1 MTIQPFSSRAW
12 IRDREAAGR
21 QFALEV
27 FRNAEP
33 EVHDFLLA
41 NLGSKNPFIRSVAQ
55 QLYDTQRLSPRQIS
69 AVRKFISS
77 RSK

>member
-41 NLGSKNPFIRSVAQ
+41 NLGSSNQFIRSVANR
-55 QLYDTQRLSPRQIS
+55 LYTTQRLTPRQIE
-69 AVRKFISS
+69 AVRSFINN